1 MIMDNGQLRI
11 KVSAKPQNKTPPV
24 TCGDSPLL
32 KAGAESESLASHIYG
47 VDFPVSGE
55 TVRKAD
61 KRGAARRVGGG
72 QLSICRPKKA
82 AAVWASFRSASVG
95 TVGCS
100 ASRRTPPKISPWHKI
115 GATTL
120 K

>member
-1 MIMDNGQLRI
+1 MIMDNGQLTI

-32 KAGAESESLASHIYG
+32 KAGAESVFLASHIYG
-47 VDFPVSGE
+47 EDFPVSGE
-55 TVRKAD
+55 NVRNAD
-61 KRGAARRVGGG
+61 KRGVARRVGGG
-72 QLSICRPKKA
+72 QLSICFPRNA

-100 ASRRTPPKISPWHKI
+100 ARSSTPPKISP
-115 GATTL
+115 
-120 K
+120 